1 MSQIGRALLFAG
13 CLSLCCGPGWGKSAK
28 KQQDQALKDYVAE
41 LQASS
46 IKVPS
51 SAASGSLWTDGG
63 ALTNLAGDYK
73 ARFVGDLVV
82 ISIVEQ
88 TLAQASGTVASQR
101 TFDTTS
107 GVTGLV
113 GRIKSGGVNP
123 LLAAN
128 SNTQLKGQA
137 QTASTS
143 SLRTSITGQV
153 IAVLP
158 SGNLVVE
165 AHRNVLMNNERQTVI
180 VRGVARSGD
189 LAANNVVLSS
199 QLSDLEVELRGKGVI
214 SDGTQRPNWVVRAL
228 LRLLSF

>member
-1 MSQIGRALLFAG
+1 MSQVGRVLLLAM
-13 CLSLCCGPGWGKSAK
+13 CLGLCCGSGWGKDTK
-28 KQQDQALKDYVAE
+28 KQDEALKEYVAR
-41 LQASS
+41 LQASTV
-46 IKVPS
+46 KVPS
-51 SAASGSLWTDGG
+51 TASSGSLWTDGG
-63 ALTNLAGDYK
+63 ALTNLGGDYK
-73 ARFVGDLVV
+73 AHTIGDLVV

-88 TLAQASGTVASQR
+88 TLAQASGSVASQR

-107 GVTGLV
+107 GITGLV
-113 GRIKSGGVNP
+113 GRIKTAGVNP

-165 AHRNVLMNNERQTVI
+165 AHRNVPMNNERQMVI
-180 VRGVARSGD
+180 VRGVARPGD
-189 LAANNVVLSS
+189 LAVNNVVLSS

-228 LRLLSF
+228 LRILDF